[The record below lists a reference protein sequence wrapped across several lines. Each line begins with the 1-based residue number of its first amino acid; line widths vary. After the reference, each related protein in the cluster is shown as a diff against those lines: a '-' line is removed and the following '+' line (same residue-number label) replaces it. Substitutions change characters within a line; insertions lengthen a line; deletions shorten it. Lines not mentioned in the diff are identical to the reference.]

1 MRGQIALLVT
11 CLSAGVVAQAEQSPG
26 VREIIANERI
36 ITPVTTRLRYTTV
49 IVVPEGEEIT
59 ESTCGDKDNWVI
71 NADGR
76 HAFVKPAKEGA
87 ATNLNLLTT
96 TGAIYSFT
104 LREDAKA
111 QTDLKLYVMPD
122 PDAKAKPQKYVAATT
137 LNELA
142 DALAAIKADIREAN
156 TKAQTQAVAIHA
168 DEQAARAAY
177 PGTLKF
183 DYSWDAKKNPFSVKQ
198 IWHDGVR
205 TFIRSDKPEQ
215 GAALYE
221 VTSSGPSLVNFD
233 LENGLYVATK
243 VLKKGELVV
252 GKDRF
257 EFAATK

>member
-1 MRGQIALLVT
+1 MRLIVITVIGFTLGA
-11 CLSAGVVAQAEQSPG
+11 VAQAEQSPG
-26 VREIIANERI
+26 VREITANERV

-122 PDAKAKPQKYVAATT
+122 PDAKAKPQKYVVATT

-156 TKAQTQAVAIHA
+156 TKAQTQAVASHA

-177 PGTLKF
+177 PSSLKF
-183 DYSWDAKKNPFSVKQ
+183 DYAWDAKKDPFAVQ
-198 IWHDGVR
+198 AVWNDGTR
-205 TFIRSDKPEQ
+205 TFIRSGKPQE
-215 GAALYE
+215 GAGVYE
-221 VTSSGPSLVNFD
+221 VTSSGPALLTFELSD
-233 LENGLYVATK
+233 GLYTVDK
-243 VLKKGELVV
+243 VLQKGVLIH
-252 GKDRF
+252 GKDKL
-257 EFAATK
+257 EFARAAK